1 MSSSPASSRTNEG
14 SRRPARPATVRCSM
28 ALSRVGDLIDAK
40 RPHARP
46 PPRPSHPRHGQIGKP
61 NVLYAVTLSACSRGA
76 QLRLK
81 PRGGGADS
89 LATWMR
95 DGERGQSVTA
105 ADGYDAARRLGS
117 INQWGADPGRSVTG
131 LAGRA
136 WSGPDRGV
144 RRLHRPKHRFAC
156 SGLDFAHGHRQ
167 AEAGP

>member
-1 MSSSPASSRTNEG
+1 
-14 SRRPARPATVRCSM
+14 VR
-28 ALSRVGDLIDAK
+28 
-40 RPHARP
+40 
-46 PPRPSHPRHGQIGKP
+46 
-61 NVLYAVTLSACSRGA
+61 
-76 QLRLK
+76 
-81 PRGGGADS
+81 
-89 LATWMR
+89 
-95 DGERGQSVTA
+95 RGQSVTA

-167 AEAGP
+167 AEAVLDFGGSDALAVGLLGLGMDKERDAVGGKSL